1 MAAGRLLW
9 YSAERGYGLLQPD
22 LGGPPQ
28 IVTRADLPCP
38 TRRLLGTVRAPTPPV
53 RPAVRA
59 PRVSADQATAL
70 VPA

>member
-9 YSAERGYGLLQPD
+9 YSAERGYGLVQPD

-28 IVTRADLPCP
+28 VVTRADLPCP
-38 TRRLLGTVRAPTPPV
+38 TRRQMASVRTATLLARAPLRAVPV
-53 RPAVRA
+53 N
-59 PRVSADQATAL
+59 ADQAPVL

>member
-9 YSAERGYGLLQPD
+9 YSVERGYGLLQPD

-28 IVTRADLPCP
+28 VVTRADLPCP
-38 TRRLLGTVRAPTPPV
+38 TRRRLDVVRAPAGHVP
-53 RPAVRA
+53 PAVRA
-59 PRVSADQATAL
+59 ARPVLDQATAL